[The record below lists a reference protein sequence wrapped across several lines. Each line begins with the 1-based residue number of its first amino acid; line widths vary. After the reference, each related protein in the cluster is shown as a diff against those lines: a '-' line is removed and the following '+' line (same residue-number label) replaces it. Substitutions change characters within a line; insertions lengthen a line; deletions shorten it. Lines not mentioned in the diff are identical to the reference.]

1 MQLCRL
7 RLQRQNDLRSPCQ
20 CICQGRK
27 RGSCRVSGHQAQVNQ
42 YRQWTLLPLAVFF
55 YTGANIPIIPD
66 GYCAADWEILPQNG
80 GRTMNAPTKETMAK
94 YLQLTHW
101 NKLLYE
107 KGVIT
112 QREYL
117 KMANMIR
124 QKYPVTQ

>member
-1 MQLCRL
+1 M
-7 RLQRQNDLRSPCQ
+7 
-20 CICQGRK
+20 
-27 RGSCRVSGHQAQVNQ
+27 
-42 YRQWTLLPLAVFF
+42 T
-55 YTGANIPIIPD
+55 
-66 GYCAADWEILPQNG
+66 
-80 GRTMNAPTKETMAK
+80 APSKETLAK

-124 QKYPVTQ
+124 QKYPVNP

>member
-1 MQLCRL
+1 
-7 RLQRQNDLRSPCQ
+7 
-20 CICQGRK
+20 
-27 RGSCRVSGHQAQVNQ
+27 
-42 YRQWTLLPLAVFF
+42 
-55 YTGANIPIIPD
+55 
-66 GYCAADWEILPQNG
+66 
-80 GRTMNAPTKETMAK
+80 MNAPTKETMAK

-117 KMANMIR
+117 RMANMIR